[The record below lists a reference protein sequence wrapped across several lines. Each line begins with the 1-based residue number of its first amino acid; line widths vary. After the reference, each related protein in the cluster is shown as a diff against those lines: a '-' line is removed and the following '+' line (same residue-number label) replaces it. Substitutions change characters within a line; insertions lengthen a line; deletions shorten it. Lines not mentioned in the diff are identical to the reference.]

1 MKIFKPLAS
10 LLLLTIMAASFT
22 AQAADTKRGRV
33 YYRMVCTV
41 CHMEKD
47 KVGGPISPNSKA
59 KAEWTSYLQGDKH
72 AKGKETVK
80 QYFSKEYRASI
91 KAKNQA
97 AAKYAEVPETE
108 LFEDVRAFLLMGAK
122 DSDTPTSCD

>member
-1 MKIFKPLAS
+1 MMKLFNPLAS
-10 LLLLTIMAASFT
+10 ALLLVIATISIT

-41 CHMEKD
+41 CHMEKPI
-47 KVGGPISPNSKA
+47 GAISPNSKT
-59 KAEWTSYLQGDKH
+59 KAEWMAYLQGDKH
-72 AKGKETVK
+72 AKGKDAVK
-80 QYFSKEYRASI
+80 SYFSKEYRASI

-97 AAKYAEVPETE
+97 AAKYAEVPEAE
-108 LFEDVRAFLLMGAK
+108 LFEDVRAFLAMGAK

>member
-1 MKIFKPLAS
+1 MKSFNPLALM
-10 LLLLTIMAASFT
+10 LLLAVTGASFT

-41 CHMEKD
+41 CHMEKPI
-47 KVGGPISPNSKA
+47 GAISPNSKT
-59 KAEWTSYLQGDKH
+59 KAEWMSYLQADKH
-72 AKGKETVK
+72 AKGKDTVK
-80 QYFSKEYRASI
+80 SYFSKEYRASI

-97 AAKYAEVPETE
+97 AAKYAEIPEAD
-108 LFEDVRAFLLMGAK
+108 LFEDVKAFLAMGAK

>member
-1 MKIFKPLAS
+1 MNLFNPLAS
-10 LLLLTIMAASFT
+10 ALLLAIMATSLT

-41 CHMEKD
+41 CHMEKPI
-47 KVGGPISPNSKA
+47 GAISPNTKL
-59 KAEWTSYLQGDKH
+59 KAEWMAYLQADKH
-72 AKGKETVK
+72 AKGKDTVK
-80 QYFSKEYRASI
+80 YYFSKEYRASI

-97 AAKYAEVPETE
+97 AAKYAEVPEAE
-108 LFEDVRAFLLMGAK
+108 LFEDVRAFLAMGAK

>member
-1 MKIFKPLAS
+1 MKLLKSLAS
-10 LLLLTIMAASFT
+10 ALLLGAVAVSIT
-22 AQAADTKRGRV
+22 AQAADAKRGRV

-41 CHMEKD
+41 CHMEKL
-47 KVGGPISPNSKA
+47 GGPISPNSKTRA
-59 KAEWTSYLQGDKH
+59 DWTAYLQADKH

-80 QYFSKEYRASI
+80 HYFSKEYRASI

-97 AAKYAEVPETE
+97 AAKYAEVPDAE
-108 LFEDVRAFLLMGAK
+108 LMEDVKTFVVGGAM

>member
-1 MKIFKPLAS
+1 MKLLKPLAS
-10 LLLLTIMAASFT
+10 TLLLAAMTVSFT
-22 AQAADTKRGRV
+22 AQAADAKRGRV

-41 CHMEKD
+41 CHMEKM
-47 KVGGPISPNSKA
+47 GGPISPSSRK
-59 KAEWTSYLQGDKH
+59 KAEWASYLQTNKH
-72 AKGKETVK
+72 AKGKDTVK

-108 LFEDVRAFLLMGAK
+108 LMDDVKAFVSAGAS

>member
-1 MKIFKPLAS
+1 MKLLKPLAS
-10 LLLLTIMAASFT
+10 TLLLAAMAASFT
-22 AQAADTKRGRV
+22 AQAADAKRGRV

-41 CHMEKD
+41 CHMEKM
-47 KVGGPISPNSKA
+47 GGPISPSSRK
-59 KAEWTSYLQGDKH
+59 KAEWASYLQANKH
-72 AKGKETVK
+72 AKGKDTVK

-97 AAKYAEVPETE
+97 AAKYAEVPEAE
-108 LFEDVRAFLLMGAK
+108 LMDDVKAFLSAGAL

>member
-1 MKIFKPLAS
+1 MKSFNPLAS
-10 LLLLTIMAASFT
+10 ALLLAIMTVSFT

-41 CHMEKD
+41 CHMEKPI
-47 KVGGPISPNSKA
+47 GAISPNSKT
-59 KAEWTSYLQGDKH
+59 KAEWMSYLQADKH
-72 AKGKETVK
+72 AKGKDTVK
-80 QYFSKEYRASI
+80 SYFSKEYRASI

-97 AAKYAEVPETE
+97 AAKYAEIPEAD
-108 LFEDVRAFLLMGAK
+108 LFEDVRAFLAMGAK

>member
-1 MKIFKPLAS
+1 MNLFNPLAS
-10 LLLLTIMAASFT
+10 ALLLAIMATSLT

-41 CHMEKD
+41 CHMEKPI
-47 KVGGPISPNSKA
+47 GAISPNTKL
-59 KAEWTSYLQGDKH
+59 KAEWMTYLQADKH
-72 AKGKETVK
+72 AKGKDTVK
-80 QYFSKEYRASI
+80 YYFSKEYRVSI

-97 AAKYAEVPETE
+97 AAKYAEVPEAE
-108 LFEDVRAFLLMGAK
+108 LFEDVRAFLAMGAK